1 MGHTDPWLAIPAGVV
16 PALVGLH
23 LAARPERFYGNAFVG
38 HGWPRTL
45 ERLLGPRRAR
55 WALRVLMLV
64 LVAWS
69 GRLVAH
75 GTAALLGG

>member
-1 MGHTDPWLAIPAGVV
+1 M
-16 PALVGLH
+16 GLH
-23 LAARPERFYGNAFVG
+23 LAARPERFYGNAFVE

-55 WALRVLMLV
+55 WALRVLV

-69 GRLVAH
+69 GWLVAH

>member
-1 MGHTDPWLAIPAGVV
+1 
-16 PALVGLH
+16 VGLSP
-23 LAARPERFYGNAFVG
+23 AARPERFYNNVFVE
-38 HGWPRTL
+38 HGCPRTL

-69 GRLVAH
+69 GWLVAH